1 MRLSFILITVLLL
14 FAAATPQQDGSRKL
28 ALIIAIGTYDST
40 TGWKTISSLN
50 DINYMKPALMGQGFE
65 ENNIDVLKNEQATKA
80 GIEAAIDRLIAKAKA
95 NDIVVFHF
103 SGHGQQL
110 FDDANKDEAD
120 GYDEALVPY
129 DANMRYGGGYTG
141 QNHLRDDELGIKLK
155 LLRKKIG
162 KQGSLLVLL
171 DACHSGTATRGQE
184 FSATRGSDEKCEP
197 PGYSKTISPSRGSG
211 SESVFDDKELL
222 SNMVVISAASADQLN
237 YETKDAE
244 KNGVGS
250 LSYAFSQAISQTSGA
265 INYKILFEKIKT
277 AIQSWKSFQNPQIEG
292 NTEQQVLG
300 GKYIKTSE
308 IIRISSWNAD
318 KSIEIPR
325 GAIHSIIKGAKFNL
339 YPIDIVDFKNI
350 KPIASGEVIEAG
362 MVKSTGL
369 FSTVIPDKTKAYNI
383 VFESKSYGDMSI
395 GIRLSIPEIAI
406 ATMIRDKFKQYE
418 YISFEKNT
426 ADISIASYK
435 KSGSNE
441 QLFQVI
447 ATNDSILWQK
457 PWPVGENHQL
467 SESETEEIWQHIKQ
481 YSRAQFLRSIYTPV
495 DAKVFEYVQVE
506 FIPGIIKSIN
516 GIDSLITKKTIKEQ
530 TNSRGDIYFKEA
542 DDEHNENEGFVIRIR
557 NLQDYSVYLSV
568 LDIMPDNTVGVIIP
582 DPADLNS
589 TADDYKIAS
598 RQTFTSRPIKLYPPY
613 GKDFMKILITRN
625 AMDLKAI
632 QTRST
637 SRGIGSTFETFYNDT
652 FKDDTSERSR
662 GPKVAAVKIDEVKI
676 VPFTYVITRKK

>member
-14 FAAATPQQDGSRKL
+14 FASATQQQDGSRKL

-129 DANMRYGGGYTG
+129 DAKMHYGGGYTG

-197 PGYSKTISPSRGSG
+197 IGYSKTISPSRGGG
-211 SESVFDDKELL
+211 SESIVDDKELL

-308 IIRISSWNAD
+308 IVRISSWNPD

-339 YPIDIVDFKNI
+339 YPVDIVDFKNT

-362 MVKSTGL
+362 MVKSTGQ
-369 FSTVIPDKTKAYNI
+369 FSSAIPDKTKAYNI
-383 VFESKSYGDMSI
+383 VFETKNDGERSI
-395 GIRLSIPEIAI
+395 GIRLSIPETSI
-406 ATMIRDKFKQYE
+406 ATMIRDKFNQYE
-418 YISFEKNT
+418 YVSFEKNT
-426 ADISIASYK
+426 AD
-435 KSGSNE
+435 
-441 QLFQVI
+441 
-447 ATNDSILWQK
+447 
-457 PWPVGENHQL
+457 
-467 SESETEEIWQHIKQ
+467 
-481 YSRAQFLRSIYTPV
+481 
-495 DAKVFEYVQVE
+495 
-506 FIPGIIKSIN
+506 
-516 GIDSLITKKTIKEQ
+516 
-530 TNSRGDIYFKEA
+530 
-542 DDEHNENEGFVIRIR
+542 
-557 NLQDYSVYLSV
+557 
-568 LDIMPDNTVGVIIP
+568 
-582 DPADLNS
+582 
-589 TADDYKIAS
+589 
-598 RQTFTSRPIKLYPPY
+598 
-613 GKDFMKILITRN
+613 
-625 AMDLKAI
+625 
-632 QTRST
+632 
-637 SRGIGSTFETFYNDT
+637 
-652 FKDDTSERSR
+652 
-662 GPKVAAVKIDEVKI
+662 
-676 VPFTYVITRKK
+676 

>member
-1 MRLSFILITVLLL
+1 MRLSFILITVLLF
-14 FAAATPQQDGSRKL
+14 FAAATPQQDGQRKL

-65 ENNIDVLKNEQATKA
+65 ENNIDILKNEQATKA
-80 GIEAAIDRLIAKAKA
+80 GIVAAIDRLIAKAKA
-95 NDIVVFHF
+95 TDIIVFHF

-129 DANMRYGGGYTG
+129 DAKMHYGGGYTG
-141 QNHLRDDELGIKLK
+141 QNHLRDDELGSKLK

-162 KQGSLLVLL
+162 KEGSLLVLL

-197 PGYSKTISPSRGSG
+197 AGYSKTISPSRGGS
-211 SESVFDDKELL
+211 SESIFDDKELL

-308 IIRISSWNAD
+308 IIRISSWNPD

-339 YPIDIVDFKNI
+339 YPVDIVDFKNT

-362 MVKSTGL
+362 MVKCTGN
-369 FSTVIPDKTKAYNI
+369 FSTAIPDKTKAYNV
-383 VFESKSYGDMSI
+383 VFESKSYGYMSI
-395 GIRLSIPEIAI
+395 SIRLSIPETPIA
-406 ATMIRDKFKQYE
+406 AMIRDKFKQYE
-418 YISFEKNT
+418 YVSFEKNT

-435 KSGSNE
+435 KYGSNE

-457 PWPVGENHQL
+457 PWPIGVNHQL
-467 SESETEEIWQHIKQ
+467 SESETEEIWQSIKQ

-516 GIDSLITKKTIKEQ
+516 GIDSLIIKKTIKEQ

-542 DDEHNENEGFVIRIR
+542 DDEQTENEGFVIRIR

-613 GKDFMKILITRN
+613 GKDFMKILVTKN

-632 QTRST
+632 QSRST
-637 SRGIGSTFETFYNDT
+637 SRGIGSSFETFYNDT

-662 GPKVAAVKIDEVKI
+662 GPKVAPVKIDEVKI
-676 VPFTYVITRKK
+676 VPFTYVITRKR